1 MTQLNSGRTIWL
13 LSPYG
18 RHGTGSS
25 NPRGEILTGD
35 SSVFGFVHLGISEV
49 NRLADGKCF
58 SPQEMAALLA
68 LADKLHDAVLQAIC
82 AQEEHPNLLAPLGLL
97 ANHQRIE
104 LLLMRGVSP
113 RIVRGIR
120 NRRYASYCSVWH
132 VAKKDFEI
140 ASRHIRTQY
149 ADASEWPS
157 FAKEERR
164 LLRAEWLF
172 ARLWLAGVKY
182 RLGFRTD
189 MKRLT
194 DQIAALLVDLP
205 NRRDCIA

>member
-1 MTQLNSGRTIWL
+1 MIGQ
-13 LSPYG
+13 
-18 RHGTGSS
+18 
-25 NPRGEILTGD
+25 
-35 SSVFGFVHLGISEV
+35 SSVFKFGRLYLLEIERLVAEGRMSPSEV
-49 NRLADGKCF
+49 
-58 SPQEMAALLA
+58 AAIFAQTDQLNA
-68 LADKLHDAVLQAIC
+68 AAIR
-82 AQEEHPNLLAPLGLL
+82 AITDQVDHPNLLAPLARL
-97 ANHQRIE
+97 ADHRRIE

-113 RIVRGIR
+113 RVVREIR
-120 NRRYASYCSVWH
+120 KRRYSSYRAVLH
-132 VAKKDFEI
+132 VAKEDFEV
-140 ASRHIRTQY
+140 ASRQIRTQY

-172 ARLWLAGVKY
+172 ARLWIAGVKY

>member
-1 MTQLNSGRTIWL
+1 
-13 LSPYG
+13 
-18 RHGTGSS
+18 
-25 NPRGEILTGD
+25 
-35 SSVFGFVHLGISEV
+35 
-49 NRLADGKCF
+49 
-58 SPQEMAALLA
+58 
-68 LADKLHDAVLQAIC
+68 
-82 AQEEHPNLLAPLGLL
+82 
-97 ANHQRIE
+97 
-104 LLLMRGVSP
+104 MRGVSP
-113 RIVRGIR
+113 RVVREIR
-120 NRRYASYCSVWH
+120 KRRYSSYRTVLH
-132 VAKKDFEI
+132 VAKEDFEV
-140 ASRHIRTQY
+140 ASRQIRTQY